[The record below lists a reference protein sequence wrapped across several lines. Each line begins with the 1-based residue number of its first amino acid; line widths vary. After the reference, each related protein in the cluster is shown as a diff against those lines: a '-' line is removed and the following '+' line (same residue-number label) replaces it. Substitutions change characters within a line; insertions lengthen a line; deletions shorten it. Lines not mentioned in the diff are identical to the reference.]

1 MQKPTKKEINLA
13 LNSFSRLERLLF
25 FGLVAIFILSTGAI
39 LNRINNKYLVEVPAL
54 GGSLTEGVI
63 GEAPRFINPLLAT
76 SDADRDLTQLIYSG
90 LLRVDQDGKYIGDL
104 AESYDISEDGLT
116 YTFKIRAGAVWHD
129 GKPITSDDIEFTIQK
144 ARDPRIKSY
153 KRPSFEG
160 VTVEKID
167 DKTVVLKLKQPYSP
181 FLENTTIGILPKHI
195 WNNVDAETFP
205 YSKSNLSP
213 VGSGPYKIESVSN
226 KTIDNGTSNVSTVPE
241 YYNLVSFK
249 DFTLGQPMV
258 ENLRIRF
265 YPNEEALLMAYRSGE
280 INSIN
285 TIPPQTAKT
294 MEEQNIKIIH
304 STLPRIF
311 AVFLNQNHSKV
322 LVDKAVRK
330 ALDTAIDKDEIV
342 KSVLLGYGKTIDGP
356 VPALQADL
364 NVATSTRIES
374 AKKILTKGGW
384 KFNTKKNVWE
394 KGTKAPLTLSL
405 DISTADTSE
414 LKNATMLIKKDWEE
428 LGVKVNVKIFEIGDL
443 NQNVIRPRKYDA
455 LFFGEIIGRN
465 PDLFSFWHSSQRND
479 PGLNIAMYTNSKV
492 DKILETA
499 RIEQD
504 LDQKLKKYSDLQAEI
519 ANDTPAIFIYSPQFL
534 YAVPEKVKDLNI
546 NNLTISSDRFIN
558 IHKWYI
564 DTEKI
569 WKIFTK

>member
-25 FGLVAIFILSTGAI
+25 FGLVSIFILSTGAI
-39 LNRINNKYLVEVPAL
+39 LNKINNKYLVEVPTL

-76 SDADRDLTQLIYSG
+76 SDSDRDLTQLIYSG

-129 GKPITSDDIEFTIQK
+129 GKPVTSDDIEFTIQK
-144 ARDPRIKSY
+144 ARDPSIKSY

-195 WNNVDAETFP
+195 WNSVDAETFP
-205 YSKSNLSP
+205 YSKSNMSP
-213 VGSGPYKIESVSN
+213 IGSGPYKIESISN
-226 KTIDNGTSNVSTVPE
+226 KTVEDSISNISTVPE
-241 YYNLVSFK
+241 SYDLVSFK
-249 DFTLGQPMV
+249 DFTLGQPMI
-258 ENLRIRF
+258 ENLKIRF
-265 YPNEEALLMAYRSGE
+265 YPNEEALLTAYRSGE
-280 INSIN
+280 VNSIN
-285 TIPPQTAKT
+285 TIPPQTARA
-294 MEEQNIKIIH
+294 MEEQSIKIIH

-330 ALDTAIDKDEIV
+330 ALDTAIDKNEIV
-342 KSVLLGYGKTIDGP
+342 KSVLFGYGKTIDGP
-356 VPALQADL
+356 VPALQADIE
-364 NVATSTRIES
+364 VATSTRIDS

-394 KGTKAPLTLSL
+394 KGSAKAPLTLSL
-405 DISTADTSE
+405 DISTADTPE
-414 LKNATMLIKKDWEE
+414 LKNATMLIKKNWEE
-428 LGVKVNVKIFEIGDL
+428 LGVKVNVKVFEIGDL
-443 NQNVIRPRKYDA
+443 NQNVIRPIKYDA
-455 LFFGEIIGRN
+455 LFFG
-465 PDLFSFWHSSQRND
+465 
-479 PGLNIAMYTNSKV
+479 
-492 DKILETA
+492 
-499 RIEQD
+499 
-504 LDQKLKKYSDLQAEI
+504 
-519 ANDTPAIFIYSPQFL
+519 
-534 YAVPEKVKDLNI
+534 
-546 NNLTISSDRFIN
+546 
-558 IHKWYI
+558 
-564 DTEKI
+564 
-569 WKIFTK
+569 